1 MRQRE
6 KYRPELENLEIEL
19 LLNAIDRLHGIN
31 LTDGAGGF
39 GTPVRKRI
47 WEAIRK
53 EKVRTVSGLQNRLL
67 HDSDALERF
76 LKTVLPPFVPYS
88 AGFLQT
94 FRYDLVPFLRT
105 WPFVR
110 VWQVG
115 CNSVFETYCLAI
127 ILLEEGVYEKS
138 VIYGTDVNEGFIQ
151 NCYDGVF
158 QLSELEKYEKIY
170 QKSGGRSTLTQY
182 FSGGGKTGMFDS
194 ALRKNMV
201 FSRHNLATDSSFNE
215 FNAIFCRNPLKFFDR
230 TVQKKAHF
238 VLYGSLDQFGVLGL
252 TQGETLEQAPT
263 SNRFEAFDQ
272 ENNLYRK
279 IG

>member
-31 LTDGAGGF
+31 LKDGAGGF

-67 HDSDALERF
+67 HDADALERF

-105 WPFVR
+105 WPFLR

-138 VIYGTDVNEGFIQ
+138 MIYGTDVNEGFIQ
-151 NCYDGVF
+151 NCQAGVF
-158 QLSELEKYEKIY
+158 PLSQLEKYEKIY

-201 FSRHNLATDSSFNE
+201 FSRHHLATDSSFNE

-230 TVQKKAHF
+230 TVQEKAHW
-238 VLYGSLDQFGVLGL
+238 VLYESLEQFGVLGL
-252 TQGETLEQAPT
+252 TQGDTLEQAPT
-263 SNRFEAFDQ
+263 SSRFEAFDQ

>member
-1 MRQRE
+1 MTPRD

-19 LLNAIDRLHGIN
+19 LLQAIDRLHGIN
-31 LTDGAGGF
+31 LQDGSGGF

-47 WEAIRK
+47 WEAIKK
-53 EKVRTVSGLQNRLL
+53 EKVRSVSGLQERLL
-67 HDSDALERF
+67 HDADVLDRF

-88 AGFLQT
+88 AGFLQK

-105 WPFVR
+105 WPFIR
-110 VWQVG
+110 IWQVG

-127 ILLEEGVYEKS
+127 ILHEEGVYEKS
-138 VIYGTDVNEGFIQ
+138 VVYGTDVNDGFLQ

-158 QLSELEKYEKIY
+158 RLSDLEKYEKIY
-170 QKSGGRSTLTQY
+170 QKSGGRSSLAQY
-182 FSGGGKTGMFDS
+182 FSGGGKSGMFDI

-215 FNAIFCRNPLKFFDR
+215 VNAVFCRNPLKFFER
-230 TVQKKAHF
+230 AVQERAHR
-238 VLYGSLDQFGVLGL
+238 VLYESLSMFGVLGL
-252 TQGETLEQAPT
+252 TQGETLEQGPT
-263 SNRFEAFDQ
+263 ADRFEGFDQ

-279 IG
+279 VA

>member
-31 LTDGAGGF
+31 LTDGAGSF
-39 GTPVRKRI
+39 STPVRKRI

-53 EKVRTVSGLQNRLL
+53 EKVRTVSGLQDRLL
-67 HDSDALERF
+67 HDADALGRF

-94 FRYDLVPFLRT
+94 FRYDLVSFLRT

-138 VIYGTDVNEGFIQ
+138 VIYGTDVNEGFVQ

-158 QLSELEKYEKIY
+158 PLNQLEKYEKIY

-230 TVQKKAHF
+230 TVQERAHW
-238 VLYGSLDQFGVLGL
+238 VLYESLNQFGVLGL

-263 SNRFEAFDQ
+263 AKHFESFDQ

>member
-53 EKVRTVSGLQNRLL
+53 EKVRTVSGLQDRLL

-94 FRYDLVPFLRT
+94 FRYDLVSFLRT

-158 QLSELEKYEKIY
+158 PLSQLEKYEKIY

-182 FSGGGKTGMFDS
+182 FSGGGKSGMFDS

-230 TVQKKAHF
+230 TVQERAHL
-238 VLYGSLDQFGVLGL
+238 VLYESLDQFGVLGL